1 MNIIL
6 SSKVFGDDIATKKI
20 KHIIEKNFNEL
31 KVLLISTPCIPYGP
45 EKYLNE
51 LLKCGFKEENI
62 IIFDYKNAFKYNNLD
77 IDVIYATG
85 GNTFTGLKLIKECGF
100 DKKIVNYINN
110 NIMYIGRSAGAHLI
124 TKNVEHVLE
133 FDSNDVG
140 LSDYNALGIF
150 DGILICHFD
159 KTREEVYN
167 RLLENKQYNVYTLT
181 NQELLHIT
189 NERIEKL

>member
-1 MNIIL
+1 MNILL

-62 IIFDYKNAFKYNNLD
+62 IIFDYKNALKYNNLD
-77 IDVIYATG
+77 IDIIYVIG

-100 DKKIVNYINN
+100 DKEIVNYINN
-110 NIMYIGRSAGAHLI
+110 CKSQY
-124 TKNVEHVLE
+124 KNVEHVLE

-167 RLLENKQYNVYTLT
+167 RLLENKKYNVYTLT